1 MAVRPSVIQH
11 YILGAMRRAE
21 IEQHGKHG
29 TFWIGTPFFETV
41 GILSDD
47 PAQALADLY
56 RSLEHVVL
64 ARLQHGGHLPVID
77 DIDFS
82 DADIRLY
89 AAHHVRVSHV
99 VQPDQA
105 WFETPEWRAKEREA
119 DAEIE
124 AGDTEFFADEV
135 ALDRALEM
143 HGNAG

>member
-1 MAVRPSVIQH
+1 MAVRPSVVQH

-29 TFWIGTPFFETV
+29 TFWIGTPYFETV

-56 RSLEHVVL
+56 RLLEHVVL
-64 ARLQHGGHLPVID
+64 DRLQHGGHLPVID
-77 DIDFS
+77 DIDLS

-89 AAHHVRVSHV
+89 AAHHVRASPV

-105 WFETPEWRAKEREA
+105 WFGTPKWRAKEREV

-124 AGDTEFFADEV
+124 AGNTEFFAGEV

-143 HGNAG
+143 HSNAA